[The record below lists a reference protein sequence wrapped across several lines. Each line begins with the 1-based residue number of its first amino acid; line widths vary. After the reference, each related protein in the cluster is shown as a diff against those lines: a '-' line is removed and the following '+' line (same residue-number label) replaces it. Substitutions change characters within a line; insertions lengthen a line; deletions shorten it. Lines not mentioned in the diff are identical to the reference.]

1 MATEYGRKSGSY
13 STAVIGRWELVR
25 QDIAGNYSVIRSHL
39 YFYYGGSTSVGS
51 SSSSFGTM
59 GVTLYSGSYKF
70 YPGETHLGYT
80 DFTVYHNADG
90 TFPATNIGFWAQSYH
105 ISSGE
110 VWGTIGYRAVP
121 DIPRQA
127 NVTGYNDFNDEQNPT
142 ITYNNPGGFRI
153 NARLEFAGT
162 NIKRD
167 NISNTGSYTFNLT
180 DAERKLLRQKCTGSS
195 MTVRGVIATCIGGT
209 TENYWSFWDR
219 TMTIVNGNPTFDNFN
234 FADSNTKTVALTGN
248 NTSIVKGYSN
258 VKVTIPTSM
267 KATAKKESSL
277 SKYRISI
284 GTAIPVD
291 ITYSSDKDVNGTVNN
306 ADSSTINVYAI
317 DSRNNS
323 KLVSKQATN
332 FISYSDVE
340 KGNIDVVRTNGVSE
354 DVTLK
359 INGTFNKV
367 NFGKIT
373 NSIKSAQYRYRIK
386 GTDTWS
392 SYNNLTLTIKDNNF
406 SYDGLIKGDTES
418 LGFDVGNSYDI
429 EVLVKDE
436 LSEVTFTD
444 TLGSGIPNI
453 ALSKNGVGIM
463 GKYDDN
469 VGGKLQVAGE
479 NIQKKKVATAYL
491 SSEVSNIKNNWIP
504 FNSIISN
511 TDKLTLL
518 NNGIR
523 IGKGISKVI
532 VSGNI
537 FLKASSNNSYLW
549 TATKKVSSS
558 GSYDIGVAIDNFN
571 TYFASTCH
579 SPHVVDVVEG
589 DVIKILKID
598 DASGTLRAGGNTY
611 LTVEVIEED

>member
-1 MATEYGRKSGSY
+1 MNGTEFARISGKY
-13 STAVIGRWELVR
+13 STAFIGTYERTG
-25 QDIAGNYSVIRSHL
+25 QNIAGNYSTFVIRV
-39 YFYYGGSTSVGS
+39 YGYYGGGTKTS
-51 SSSSFGTM
+51 SSYGTVWISGTQYSIGGYTLTPGYKLLASKDITVSHNGDGSFPYTT
-59 GVTLYSGSYKF
+59 VAFAINSYHAN
-70 YPGETHLGYT
+70 GETSG
-80 DFTVYHNADG
+80 A
-90 TFPATNIGFWAQSYH
+90 
-105 ISSGE
+105 ISAP
-110 VWGTIGYRAVP
+110 T
-121 DIPRQA
+121 IPRQA

-209 TENYWSFWDR
+209 TENYWSYWDR

-277 SKYRISI
+277 SKYRVSI
-284 GTAIPVD
+284 GTAIPAD

-406 SYDGLIKGDTES
+406 SYNGLIKGDTKT
-418 LGFDVGNSYDI
+418 LGFNVEHSYEV

-436 LSEVTFTD
+436 LSKATFTD
-444 TLGSGIPNI
+444 TFGSGTPNI
-453 ALSKNGVGIM
+453 ALAKNGVGIM
-463 GKYDDN
+463 GKYN
-469 VGGKLQVAGE
+469 ESVGGKLQVAGE

-491 SSEVSNIKNNWIP
+491 SSEVSNIKNTWIP

-532 VSGNI
+532 VSGNV
-537 FLKASSNNSYLW
+537 FLAASSNNSYLW
-549 TATKKVSSS
+549 TVTKKVSSN
-558 GSYDIGVAIDNFN
+558 GSWDIGVAIDNYN

-579 SPHVVDVVEG
+579 APHIIDVVEG

-598 DASGTLRAGGNTY
+598 DASGTIRKDANTY
-611 LTVEVIEED
+611 LTVEVIE

>member
-1 MATEYGRKSGSY
+1 MNGTEFARISGKY
-13 STAVIGRWELVR
+13 STAFIGTYERTG
-25 QDIAGNYSVIRSHL
+25 QNIAGDYSTFKIRI
-39 YFYYGGSTSVGS
+39 YAYYGGGTKTS
-51 SSSSFGTM
+51 SSYGTVWISGTQYSIGGYTLTPGYKLFASKDITVSHNGDGSFPYTT
-59 GVTLYSGSYKF
+59 VAFAINSYHAN
-70 YPGETHLGYT
+70 GETSG
-80 DFTVYHNADG
+80 A
-90 TFPATNIGFWAQSYH
+90 
-105 ISSGE
+105 ISAP
-110 VWGTIGYRAVP
+110 T
-121 DIPRQA
+121 IPRQA

-180 DAERKLLRQKCTGSS
+180 DAERKLLRQKCTGNS

-209 TENYWSFWDR
+209 TENYWSYWDR

-267 KATAKKESSL
+267 KATAKKEASL
-277 SKYRISI
+277 SKYRASI
-284 GTAIPVD
+284 GSAIPVD

-340 KGNIDVVRTNGVSE
+340 KGNIDVARTNGVSE

-406 SYDGLIKGDTES
+406 SYNGLIKGDTKT
-418 LGFDVGNSYDI
+418 LGFNVEHSYEV

-436 LSEVTFTD
+436 LSEATFTD
-444 TLGSGIPNI
+444 TFGSGTPNM

-463 GKYDDN
+463 GKYNESVGGPAQVKSNPIAYFPIGAIYLSTTSTNPKTLFGGEWEQIAKGRTLLGQGANVANTTTYWGSYNANDCNFPNGEMGGEPRHTLSQYEMPSHSHN
-469 VGGKLQVAGE
+469 VGCP
-479 NIQKKKVATAYL
+479 N
-491 SSEVSNIKNNWIP
+491 
-504 FNSIISN
+504 
-511 TDKLTLL
+511 
-518 NNGIR
+518 
-523 IGKGISKVI
+523 
-532 VSGNI
+532 
-537 FLKASSNNSYLW
+537 LW
-549 TATKKVSSS
+549 DWGT
-558 GSYDIGVAIDNFN
+558 G
-571 TYFASTCH
+571 
-579 SPHVVDVVEG
+579 G
-589 DVIKILKID
+589 DRYKID
-598 DASGTLRAGGNTY
+598 GTGGYSLGTPNGFSQGGNGAHNNMMPY
-611 LTVEVIEED
+611 LVVYIWKRIA

>member
-1 MATEYGRKSGSY
+1 MNGTEFARISGKY
-13 STAVIGRWELVR
+13 STAFIGTYERTGQNIV
-25 QDIAGNYSVIRSHL
+25 GNYSTFKIRI
-39 YFYYGGSTSVGS
+39 YGYYGGGTKTS
-51 SSSSFGTM
+51 SSYGTVWISGTQYSIGGYTLTPGYKLLASKDITVSHNGDGSFPYTT
-59 GVTLYSGSYKF
+59 VAFAINSYHAN
-70 YPGETHLGYT
+70 GETSG
-80 DFTVYHNADG
+80 A
-90 TFPATNIGFWAQSYH
+90 
-105 ISSGE
+105 ISAP
-110 VWGTIGYRAVP
+110 T
-121 DIPRQA
+121 IPRQA

-209 TENYWSFWDR
+209 TENYWSYWDR

-258 VKVTIPTSM
+258 VKVTIPKSM

-277 SKYRISI
+277 SKYRVSI

-332 FISYSDVE
+332 FISYSGVE

-406 SYDGLIKGDTES
+406 SYNGLIKGDTKT
-418 LGFDVGNSYDI
+418 LGFNVEHSYEV

-436 LSEVTFTD
+436 LSETTFTD
-444 TLGSGIPNI
+444 TFGSGTPNI

-463 GKYDDN
+463 GKYN
-469 VGGKLQVAGE
+469 ESVGGKLQVAGE

-491 SSEVSNIKNNWIP
+491 SSEVSNIKNTWIP

-532 VSGNI
+532 VSGNV
-537 FLKASSNNSYLW
+537 FLAASSNNSYLW
-549 TATKKVSSS
+549 TVTKKVSSN
-558 GSYDIGVAIDNFN
+558 GSWDIGIAIDNYN

-579 SPHVVDVVEG
+579 APHIIDVVEG

-598 DASGTLRAGGNTY
+598 DASGTIRKDANTY
-611 LTVEVIEED
+611 LTVEVIE

>member
-1 MATEYGRKSGSY
+1 MNGTEFARISGKY
-13 STAVIGRWELVR
+13 STAFIGTYERTGQNIV
-25 QDIAGNYSVIRSHL
+25 GNYSTFTIRV
-39 YFYYGGSTSVGS
+39 YGYYGGGTKTS
-51 SSSSFGTM
+51 SSYGTIWIS
-59 GVTLYSGSYKF
+59 GTQYSIGGYTLYPGYK
-70 YPGETHLGYT
+70 LLASK
-80 DFTVYHNADG
+80 DITVYHNNDG
-90 TFPATNIGFWAQSYH
+90 SFPYSTVAFAINSYH
-105 ISSGE
+105 ANGETSGAISAP
-110 VWGTIGYRAVP
+110 T
-121 DIPRQA
+121 IPRRA

-209 TENYWSFWDR
+209 TENYWSYWDR

-267 KATAKKESSL
+267 KATAKKEASL
-277 SKYRISI
+277 SKYRVSI

-406 SYDGLIKGDTES
+406 SYNGLIKGDTKT
-418 LGFDVGNSYDI
+418 LGFNVEHSYEV

-436 LSEVTFTD
+436 LSETTFTD
-444 TLGSGIPNI
+444 TFGSGTPNI
-453 ALSKNGVGIM
+453 ALAKNGVGIM
-463 GKYDDN
+463 GKYDEN
-469 VGGKLQVAGE
+469 VGGDLQIRGK
-479 NIQKKKVATAYL
+479 NPFKRQVATAYL
-491 SSEVSNIKNNWIP
+491 DNGAPDIKNAKIP
-504 FNSIISN
+504 LSGIITNS
-511 TDKLTLL
+511 DKLTLS
-518 NNGIR
+518 NNGLK
-523 IGKGISKVI
+523 IGAGISKI
-532 VSGNI
+532 LVSGNV
-537 FLKASSNNSYLW
+537 FLQSSSNTSYLW
-549 TATKKVSSS
+549 TSIRKNTTEIS
-558 GSYDIGVAIDNFN
+558 IAIDNYN
-571 TYFASTCH
+571 TYFASTSH
-579 SPHVVDVVEG
+579 SPKLVDVQEG
-589 DVIKILKID
+589 DIIYLWKID
-598 DASGTLRAGGNTY
+598 DSGGTLRGANKNTY
-611 LTVEVIEED
+611 LTVEVIE

>member
-1 MATEYGRKSGSY
+1 MNGTEFARISGKY
-13 STAVIGRWELVR
+13 STAFIGTYERTGR
-25 QDIAGNYSVIRSHL
+25 NIAGNYSTFVIRV
-39 YFYYGGSTSVGS
+39 YGYYGGGTKTS
-51 SSSSFGTM
+51 SSYGTVWISGTQYSIGGYTLTPGYKLLASKDITVSHNGDGSFPYTT
-59 GVTLYSGSYKF
+59 VAFAINSYHAN
-70 YPGETHLGYT
+70 GETSG
-80 DFTVYHNADG
+80 A
-90 TFPATNIGFWAQSYH
+90 
-105 ISSGE
+105 ISAP
-110 VWGTIGYRAVP
+110 T
-121 DIPRQA
+121 IPRQA

-209 TENYWSFWDR
+209 TENYWSYWDR

-234 FADSNTKTVALTGN
+234 FVDSNTKTVTLTGN

-258 VKVTIPTSM
+258 VKVTIPKSM
-267 KATAKKESSL
+267 KATAKKEASL
-277 SKYRISI
+277 SKYRVSI

-332 FISYSDVE
+332 FISYSNIE

-406 SYDGLIKGDTES
+406 SYNGLIKGDTKT
-418 LGFDVGNSYDI
+418 LGFNVEHSYEV

-436 LSEVTFTD
+436 LSEATFTD
-444 TLGSGIPNI
+444 TFGSGTPNI
-453 ALSKNGVGIM
+453 ALAKNGVGIM
-463 GKYDDN
+463 GKYDEN
-469 VGGKLQVAGE
+469 VGGDLQIRGKNPFKRQA
-479 NIQKKKVATAYL
+479 ATAYL
-491 SSEVSNIKNNWIP
+491 DNGAPDIKNAKIP
-504 FNSIISN
+504 LSGIITNS
-511 TDKLTLL
+511 DKLTLS
-518 NNGIR
+518 NNGLK
-523 IGKGISKVI
+523 IGAGISKI
-532 VSGNI
+532 LVSGNV
-537 FLKASSNNSYLW
+537 FLQSSSNTSYLW
-549 TATKKVSSS
+549 TSIRKNTTEIS
-558 GSYDIGVAIDNFN
+558 IAIDNYN
-571 TYFASTCH
+571 TYFASTSH
-579 SPHVVDVVEG
+579 SPKLVEVQEG
-589 DVIKILKID
+589 DIIYLWKID
-598 DASGTLRAGGNTY
+598 DAGGTLRGGNKNTY
-611 LTVEVIEED
+611 LTVEVIE

>member
-1 MATEYGRKSGSY
+1 MNGTEFARISGKY
-13 STAVIGRWELVR
+13 STAFIGTYERTG
-25 QDIAGNYSVIRSHL
+25 QNIAGDYSTFTIRV
-39 YFYYGGSTSVGS
+39 YGYYGGGTKTS
-51 SSSSFGTM
+51 SSYGTVWISGTQYSIGGYTLTPGYKLLASKDITVSHNGDGSFPYTT
-59 GVTLYSGSYKF
+59 VAFAINSYHAN
-70 YPGETHLGYT
+70 GETSG
-80 DFTVYHNADG
+80 A
-90 TFPATNIGFWAQSYH
+90 
-105 ISSGE
+105 ISAP
-110 VWGTIGYRAVP
+110 T
-121 DIPRQA
+121 IPRQA

-209 TENYWSFWDR
+209 TENYWSYWDR

-234 FADSNTKTVALTGN
+234 FVDSNTKTVALTGN

-267 KATAKKESSL
+267 KATAKKEASL
-277 SKYRISI
+277 SKYRVSI

-332 FISYSDVE
+332 FISYSNIE

-386 GTDTWS
+386 GTNTWS

-406 SYDGLIKGDTES
+406 SYNGLIKGDTKT
-418 LGFDVGNSYDI
+418 LGFNVEHSYEV

-436 LSEVTFTD
+436 LSEATFTD
-444 TLGSGIPNI
+444 TFGSGTPNI
-453 ALSKNGVGIM
+453 ALAKNGVGIM
-463 GKYDDN
+463 GKYN
-469 VGGKLQVAGE
+469 ESVGGDLQIRGK
-479 NIQKKKVATAYL
+479 NPFKRQVATAYL
-491 SSEVSNIKNNWIP
+491 LNAANNIKNAYIP
-504 FNSIISN
+504 LDKIISN
-511 TDKLTLL
+511 TDKLTLSG
-518 NNGIR
+518 NGIK
-523 IGKGISKVI
+523 IGKGISKVL
-532 VSGNI
+532 VSGNV
-537 FLKASSNNSYLW
+537 FLAASANNSYLW
-549 TATKKVSSS
+549 TAIRKITSNGYSD
-558 GSYDIGVAIDNFN
+558 GGIAIDNYN

-579 SPHVVDVVEG
+579 APHILEVVEG
-589 DVIKILKID
+589 DLIKIFKID
-598 DASGTLRAGGNTY
+598 DANGTIRNGANTY
-611 LTVEVIEED
+611 LTVEVIE

>member
-1 MATEYGRKSGSY
+1 MNGTEFARISGKY
-13 STAVIGRWELVR
+13 STAFIGTYERTG
-25 QDIAGNYSVIRSHL
+25 QNNAGAYSTFKIRI
-39 YFYYGGSTSVGS
+39 YGYYGGGTKTS
-51 SSSSFGTM
+51 SSYGTVWISGTQYSIGGYTLTPGYKLLASKDITVSHNGDGSFPYTT
-59 GVTLYSGSYKF
+59 VAFAINSYHAN
-70 YPGETHLGYT
+70 GETSG
-80 DFTVYHNADG
+80 A
-90 TFPATNIGFWAQSYH
+90 
-105 ISSGE
+105 ISAP
-110 VWGTIGYRAVP
+110 T
-121 DIPRQA
+121 IPRQA

-209 TENYWSFWDR
+209 TENYWSYWDR

-258 VKVTIPTSM
+258 VKVTIPKSM

-277 SKYRISI
+277 SKYRVSI
-284 GTAIPVD
+284 GTAIPAD

-340 KGNIDVVRTNGVSE
+340 KGNIEVVRTNGVSE

-406 SYDGLIKGDTES
+406 SYNGLIKGDTKT
-418 LGFDVGNSYDI
+418 LGFNVEHSYEV

-436 LSEVTFTD
+436 LSKATFTD
-444 TLGSGIPNI
+444 TFGSGTPNI

-463 GKYDDN
+463 DKYNESVGGPAQVKSNPIAYFPIGAIYLSTTSTNPKTLFGGEWEQIAKGRTLLGQGANVANTTTYWGSYNANDCNFPNGEMGGEPRHTLSQYEMPSHSHN
-469 VGGKLQVAGE
+469 VGCP
-479 NIQKKKVATAYL
+479 N
-491 SSEVSNIKNNWIP
+491 
-504 FNSIISN
+504 
-511 TDKLTLL
+511 
-518 NNGIR
+518 
-523 IGKGISKVI
+523 
-532 VSGNI
+532 
-537 FLKASSNNSYLW
+537 LW
-549 TATKKVSSS
+549 DWGT
-558 GSYDIGVAIDNFN
+558 G
-571 TYFASTCH
+571 
-579 SPHVVDVVEG
+579 G
-589 DVIKILKID
+589 DRYKID
-598 DASGTLRAGGNTY
+598 GTGGYSLGTPNGFSQGGNGAHNNMMPY
-611 LTVEVIEED
+611 LVVYIWKRIA